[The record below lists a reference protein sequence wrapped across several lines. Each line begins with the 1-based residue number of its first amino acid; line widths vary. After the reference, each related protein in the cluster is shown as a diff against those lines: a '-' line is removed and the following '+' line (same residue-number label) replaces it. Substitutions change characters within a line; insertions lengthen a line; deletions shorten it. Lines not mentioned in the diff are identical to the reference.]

1 MHVPIGKIAYI
12 IIMYVILI
20 EYFPYGIFY
29 LCLLCVC
36 TYAMFSNSAK
46 ALSLLLEKGVD
57 VNSKDANESTALMV
71 SAALGHDA
79 VTRVLLAHPL
89 LNIHAGVRD

>member
-1 MHVPIGKIAYI
+1 MHVPIGKIVHI
-12 IIMYVILI
+12 IICISFLI
-20 EYFPYGIFY
+20 ENALYS

-36 TYAMFSNSAK
+36 TYTMFSNSAK
-46 ALSLLLEKGVD
+46 ALSLLLEKDAD
-57 VNSKDANESTALMV
+57 VNSKDTNNESTALMV